1 MKQWSRHTKHFEIQ
15 IKRNNSGALVFEGE
29 ICELSMQEMKYLK
42 KTNSSWKIIGWNW
55 KILRKNI
62 AIILQY
68 INNLQQI
75 ADNKICSHQYFIPP
89 LLFFLTCKTAL
100 VKNDA
105 CATVCV
111 CVCKPLRVS
120 VCGIFLYLRRLK
132 PPISHPGWWGFYN
145 LSDLPTV
152 DCSEPVTDAHRLL

>member
-1 MKQWSRHTKHFEIQ
+1 MIQTYKTFWNTNKEKQLWCSCVWRRDLWIKYAGDEI
-15 IKRNNSGALVFEGE
+15 F
-29 ICELSMQEMKYLK
+29 K

-105 CATVCV
+105 CHSVCV